1 MEWLKKIIRKIF
13 KKDNAKLLEPPKS
26 INYAEEKRNEFV
38 INLKKQVE
46 VEKDDGNGYKI
57 IQNISLENMV

>member
-13 KKDNAKLLEPPKS
+13 KKDNAKLLESPKS

>member
-13 KKDNAKLLEPPKS
+13 KKDNSKLLEPPKS